1 MCREVLVRAGCDV
14 SAKTKKLKN
23 APPPGRFTALEMA
36 SHRGHTA
43 LVSTLTTL
51 VEALEKSASEAE
63 QVGGTHPERA
73 GCTDEAEVFLSA
85 EEAQDEPAAS

>member
-1 MCREVLVRAGCDV
+1 MRAGCDV

-63 QVGGTHPERA
+63 QAGVGTQPERA
-73 GCTDEAEVFLSA
+73 GCTDEAEEFLSA
-85 EEAQDEPAAS
+85 EEDEPAAS

>member
-63 QVGGTHPERA
+63 QVGGTQPD
-73 GCTDEAEVFLSA
+73 DEAEVFLSA